1 MNSPITPGHENL
13 YAVEEIVVFRNVTL
27 VRADSADEAA
37 DRAQKECP
45 SNYFQ
50 RHLGTNVSHVYP
62 VKEDADIVKIM
73 QSTEQESMTL
83 EQFAERRDKWLA
95 NSILEK

>member
-1 MNSPITPGHENL
+1 MDNILTPGHENL

-27 VRADSADEAA
+27 VRADDVEQATRRVSE
-37 DRAQKECP
+37 ECP
-45 SNYFQ
+45 TSYFQ
-50 RHLGTNVSHVYP
+50 RHVGTNVSNVYP

-73 QSTEQESMTL
+73 QSTEQQNLTL
-83 EQFAERRDKWLA
+83 EQFTTQRGLWLR